1 MPFWMSLGLIPV
13 AILAAIYGGWFIA
26 MLPLSTWYLFS
37 ASDYVVGKN
46 TDNTEIDTPEE
57 HLFWYR
63 LITLVWPPL
72 QVATIF
78 GILAYGTAT
87 DHLVGWEE
95 WALFAALGI
104 CRARSGSPTA
114 MNLCTKN
121 HGSSVGWP
129 ISCWPLSSMR
139 ISGQS
144 IFWSINAMSARVAIQ
159 FRRAMAQG
167 RAPTGQGM
175 ARAALLRDQGLGTV

>member
-37 ASDYVVGKN
+37 APDYVVGKN

-104 CRARSGSPTA
+104 
-114 MNLCTKN
+114 
-121 HGSSVGWP
+121 
-129 ISCWPLSSMR
+129 LS
-139 ISGQS
+139 
-144 IFWSINAMSARVAIQ
+144 
-159 FRRAMAQG
+159 
-167 RAPTGQGM
+167 
-175 ARAALLRDQGLGTV
+175 GTVGITYSHELMHQKPWIERWLADILLASVLYAHFRSEHLLVHQRYVGTRRDPV